1 MNFQKYVFSEPYF
14 HWLLRGAVMT
24 LAIAALTSVLA
35 LAVGIA
41 VGMLRASNKT
51 LLRGAGFIYVLVF
64 RNLPLLPFLLFLTFA
79 LPDITQLA
87 FGMTFPRGTEF
98 VLLICGISLN
108 TAGYIAEIF
117 RSGMKAISQEQYYAG
132 RVLGLR
138 PRTIYWRILF
148 PQSLR
153 IAFPALGS
161 RLMHNMKNSSIA
173 LVLPL
178 SVDHAEI
185 MGQAARIAGQ
195 TFAWAE
201 PLIFAA
207 CVYLCLAF
215 AISLGI
221 RRLNKINTLRIEGS

>member
-1 MNFQKYVFSEPYF
+1 MNFHRYVFSEPYF
-14 HWLLRGAVMT
+14 SWLLRGAVMT
-24 LAIAALTSVLA
+24 LVIAALTSVLA

-41 VGMLRASNKT
+41 VGMLRTSNKPA
-51 LLRGAGFIYVLVF
+51 LRAAGFAYILLF

-79 LPDITQLA
+79 LPDITQLT
-87 FGMTFPRGTEF
+87 FGATFPPGMEF
-98 VLLICGISLN
+98 VLLILGISLN

-117 RSGMKAISQEQYYAG
+117 RSGIRAISREQYNAG

-138 PRTIYWRILF
+138 PRAIYWRIMF

-161 RLMHNMKNSSIA
+161 RLMHNMKNSSLA

-178 SVDHAEI
+178 SVGHAEL
-185 MGQAARIAGQ
+185 MGQTARIAGQ

-207 CVYLCLAF
+207 CVYLCFAF
-215 AISLGI
+215 AISLAV
-221 RRLNKINTLRIEGS
+221 RRLNKLNRLRIEGA